1 MSFDFFANEQ
11 NATLLDASRH
21 PSTNPE
27 PSTWTG
33 FGTGAAQ
40 YTMRGLAE
48 TGRAID
54 LLGAAFP
61 VAIDAVTGGTERQD
75 QYFREHDE
83 IFNRAVEYWTP
94 GPGEVGT
101 AGQITGQLAS
111 GVLQAVINP
120 AVLVGTAQLS
130 TAEDLSRQGVD
141 AATANTV
148 GGIVGAGT
156 AVGLKMPFLG
166 KSLVSRVGT
175 GAAGNVIQGVATAG
189 AANAVLSA
197 SGDTQQAEQYDPWDV
212 QARTLDVMLGAA
224 FGGLAHIETK
234 GAKLNLKPSDEAA
247 LLVANQARHAEEAT
261 SHGRPATEVDATLH
275 AEAMRTALDQVL
287 RGESVAVDGMV
298 KDMQLVPDDAHARQR
313 AEVADEAQR
322 ILEQEAMTAVPD
334 VPEPPKPFTPMAEIN
349 PVEHSVAGLKARQF
363 ASDQPDMLMPTAL
376 VDAEGNPVHLRAA
389 DALNLADAEMAY
401 AQNVAPNVFQTVAK
415 CLLGAL

>member
-11 NATLLDASRH
+11 SATLLDASRH
-21 PSTNPE
+21 PSVAPE

-54 LLGAAFP
+54 MLGAAFP

-94 GPGEVGT
+94 NPGEVGM

-111 GVLQAVINP
+111 GVLQAFINP

-130 TAEDLSRQGVD
+130 TSEDLVKQGVD
-141 AATANTV
+141 AATATAV

-156 AVGLKMPFLG
+156 AAGIKMPFLG
-166 KSLVSRVGT
+166 KTLVSRVGT
-175 GAAGNVIQGVATAG
+175 GATGNVIQGVATAG

-197 SGDTQQAEQYDPWDV
+197 SGDAQQAEQYDPWDV
-212 QARTLDVMLGAA
+212 QARTLDIMLGAA
-224 FGGLAHIETK
+224 FGGLAHIEAK
-234 GAKLNLKPSDEAA
+234 GAKPNLKPSDEAA
-247 LLVANQARHAEEAT
+247 LLVANQARHVEEAT
-261 SHGRPATEVDATLH
+261 PHGRPATEVDATMH
-275 AEAMRTALDQVL
+275 AEAMRTAIDQVL
-287 RGESVAVDGMV
+287 RGDTVAVDGIV
-298 KDMQLVPDDAHARQR
+298 RDMQLVPDEAHARQR
-313 AEVADEAQR
+313 AEVAGEMQR
-322 ILEQEAMTAVPD
+322 ILEQEAVAAVPD
-334 VPEPPKPFTPMAEIN
+334 VPVPPKPFTPMAEIN
-349 PVEHSVAGLKARQF
+349 PVEHTAAGLKARQF
-363 ASDQPDMLMPTAL
+363 VTDNPDMLMPTGM
-376 VDAEGNPVHLRAA
+376 VDAEGTPVNLRAA
-389 DALNLADAEMAY
+389 DAINLADAEMAY